1 MVIKKSSG
9 NVVKKI
15 PAKKLTKEKS
25 RAGSV
30 SSAELEAEISGI
42 ESAMGGAE
50 QNRQEVSIS
59 ASRSIGL
66 LKKGDIITVDGKSYE
81 VDSHHV
87 LIDHGSTKEMALE
100 IFDPKTDKDYQLRY
114 FDDQVETTLEFYELQ
129 EIMYIRKS
137 FLKIS
142 W

>member
-1 MVIKKSSG
+1 MVIKKNG
-9 NVVKKI
+9 RNAAKKI

-25 RAGSV
+25 RAGKT
-30 SSAELEAEISGI
+30 SSAELEAEIRGI
-42 ESAMGGAE
+42 ESAMSSAE
-50 QNRQEVSIS
+50 KDQPVSIS
-59 ASRSIGL
+59 ASRPIVQ
-66 LKKGDIITVDGKSYE
+66 LKKGDIVTVDGKLYE